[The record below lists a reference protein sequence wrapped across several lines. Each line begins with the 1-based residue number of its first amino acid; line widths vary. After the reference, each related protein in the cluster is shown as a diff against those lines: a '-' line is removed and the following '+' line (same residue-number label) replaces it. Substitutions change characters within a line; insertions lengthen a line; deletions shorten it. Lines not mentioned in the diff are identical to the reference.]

1 MFDAS
6 LFAAR
11 RSALARRIA
20 SGCILLPGNDLVG
33 MNYRAN
39 EYPFRQDGSFMY
51 FCGLDT
57 PGLCLWIDCD
67 SGEERLFGT
76 EPGIMDT
83 VWSGPAPGLSEL
95 AERAGIVGHGDMEML
110 AELCRDAGA
119 AGRRVHY
126 LPPYRGNGVL
136 LLSGLLVMA
145 VDKVEA
151 GVSRSLIDAV
161 VELRSVKGPEE
172 VAEIRQAVDLSA
184 GMYRELMSGCR
195 PGAREAEL
203 YGRMQGW
210 MYSRGSREAF
220 PMILSKRGE
229 VLHNHSRNQILEDGD
244 LLLVDS
250 GVCSPGGYASDITR
264 TLPVSGAFSS
274 RQRDIYEIVLH
285 AQAAAIGCMAPGVP
299 FLECH
304 LAAARVVVEGLG
316 ALGLMRGDPAVA
328 VAAGAHALFFPHGLG
343 HMLGLD
349 VHDMESLGEDHVGY
363 DAEFRRSG
371 QFGLSG
377 LRMARRLQPG
387 FVVTVE
393 PGIYFIPALMD
404 LWRSEGRHEEFI
416 NYEAFA
422 AYRDFGGIRIEDDVL
437 VTGDGAD
444 VLSSAIPKTVRELC
458 DCMGRPQ

>member
-1 MFDAS
+1 VFDAS
-6 LFAAR
+6 LFSTR
-11 RSALARRIA
+11 RTVLARRVA
-20 SGCILLPGNDLVG
+20 SGCILLPGNEPVG
-33 MNYRAN
+33 MNYLAN

-67 SGEERLFGT
+67 SGEERLFGA

-83 VWSGPAPGLSEL
+83 VWSGPAPSLSEL
-95 AERAGIVGHGDMEML
+95 AERAGIAGHGDMAML

-126 LPPYRGNGVL
+126 LPSYRGDGVL
-136 LLSGLLVMA
+136 RLSGLLGMA
-145 VDKVEA
+145 AGEIGA
-151 GVSRSLIDAV
+151 GVSRGLIDAV
-161 VELRSVKGPEE
+161 VELRSVKDPKE
-172 VAEIRQAVDLSA
+172 VAEIRRAVDLSA

-210 MYSRGSREAF
+210 ILSHGSREAF
-220 PMILSKRGE
+220 PMILSRRGE
-229 VLHNHSRNQILEDGD
+229 VLHNHSRDQVLKDGD

-264 TLPVSGAFSS
+264 TLPVSGFFSL

-304 LAAARVVVEGLG
+304 LSAARVVAEGLT

-377 LRMARRLQPG
+377 LRLARRLQPG

-416 NYEAFA
+416 NYEALA

-437 VTGDGAD
+437 VTDDGAD

-458 DCMGRPQ
+458 DCMGRTR